1 MASPIRD
8 EELIDK
14 ILEGNREAVTE
25 LILRYQDYAF
35 NLCFKILG
43 NREDAE
49 ETTQDCFVKAIM
61 AISAFKKNA
70 SFKTWLYR
78 IVYNTS
84 LNKLRE
90 TKKYNIRYI
99 ETISDEHLEISTT
112 SKNHGFDEKL
122 KKERIKKALDTLN
135 PENKVI
141 MSLFYQENMTIE
153 EIASI
158 TLLSPNLVKVRMHRS
173 RELLRPILKD
183 ILMDEE

>member
-1 MASPIRD
+1 MKD

-14 ILEGNREAVTE
+14 ILDGNRDAVTE

-35 NLCFKILG
+35 NLCFNILG

-49 ETTQDCFVKAIM
+49 ETTQDCFVKAIK
-61 AISAFKKNA
+61 AIAAFKKDA

-90 TKKYNIRYI
+90 NKKHATRNL
-99 ETISDEHLEISTT
+99 EPLSEEHLEISTI
-112 SKNHGFDEKL
+112 SQNNVFDEKF
-122 KKERIKKALDTLN
+122 KKEQIKKALNTLN

-158 TLLSPNLVKVRMHRS
+158 TLMSPNLVKVRMHRS
-173 RELLRPILKD
+173 RELLRPLLKNILKD
-183 ILMDEE
+183 E